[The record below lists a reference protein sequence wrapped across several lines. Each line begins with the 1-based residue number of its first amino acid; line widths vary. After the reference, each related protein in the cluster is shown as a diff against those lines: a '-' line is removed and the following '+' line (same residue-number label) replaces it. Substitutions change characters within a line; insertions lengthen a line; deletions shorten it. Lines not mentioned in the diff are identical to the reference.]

1 MIEFLYFFWEQVQW
15 DKPTVPF
22 KTQSLNINSA
32 SWNVGWRMLAVMHYA
47 ALFIKFVLPIWQS

>member
-32 SWNVGWRMLAVMHYA
+32 SWNMGWRMLAVMHYA
-47 ALFIKFVLPIWQS
+47 ALFIKFVLPI